1 MSVDA
6 LLMAPTLTHPHF
18 DFLSSVGKKAVQSR
32 LKLWGL
38 VYSPGLIC
46 GMYTSPISICH
57 HHHHHGHHH
66 HRVIIYWSSYARHAV
81 ILHVHFSVCVKA
93 EEKGWKPLSYSIPD
107 AFLKAFPRNSTL
119 HEDSTTNLEKKKK
132 NDGNIYWYLSCVKHK
147 LRYFPHV
154 ILFNPHNKPKL

>member
-46 GMYTSPISICH
+46 GMYTSAISICH
-57 HHHHHGHHH
+57 HHHHHDHHH
-66 HRVIIYWSSYARHAV
+66 HRVIIYWSSYTRHAV
-81 ILHVHFSVCVKA
+81 ILHVRFSVCVKA

-107 AFLKAFPRNSTL
+107 AFLKPFLIILPYTKTL
-119 HEDSTTNLEKKKK
+119 PPTLKKKRRMTIIFT
-132 NDGNIYWYLSCVKHK
+132 DIYLVSRISLGTFHM
-147 LRYFPHV
+147 
-154 ILFNPHNKPKL
+154 